1 MNQNKKK
8 NETVSAN
15 YLEYVPAHKPEIKY
29 EISGDKKVTLLQEN
43 IGLFNWIAQKLFK
56 KPRVSQ
62 IHLDEMGNF
71 IWPLIDGKRNLIEIS
86 ELVREKFGDKAE
98 PLYNRLVQYIKTLE
112 AYGFITVNP
121 GAEASVK

>member
-8 NETVSAN
+8 NETVSPN

-29 EISGDKKVTLLQEN
+29 EISEDKKVTLLQEN
-43 IGLFNWIAQKLFK
+43 TGLFNWIAQKLFK

-86 ELVREKFGDKAE
+86 ELVHEEFGDKAE
-98 PLYNRLVQYIKTLE
+98 PLYNRLVQYVKTLE
-112 AYGFITVNP
+112 AYGFISVNP
-121 GAEASVK
+121 GTGASVK

>member
-1 MNQNKKK
+1 MSQNKKK

-29 EISGDKKVTLLQEN
+29 EISEDKKVTLLQEN
-43 IGLFNWIAQKLFK
+43 TGLFNRIAQKLFK
-56 KPRVSQ
+56 KPRISQ

-86 ELVREKFGDKAE
+86 ELVHEEFGDKAE

-112 AYGFITVNP
+112 AYGFITVNS
-121 GAEASVK
+121 GEEASGE